1 MLECSCGA
9 QQQGLMPKVK
19 AANSKQEGM
28 QTEQGRTEGSPLGW
42 HFARVGFCFIVL
54 GMEPGPC
61 AMALSYSSEF

>member
-1 MLECSCGA
+1 
-9 QQQGLMPKVK
+9 MPKVK
-19 AANSKQEGM
+19 AANSKQEGK

-42 HFARVGFCFIVL
+42 HVARVGFCFIVL